1 MASSLEKKRW
11 EQEAE
16 FFDREA
22 LHAMQHLEPVGART
36 LERYGVLRRRRFI
49 KEFRFRVMG
58 ALAGMQVLE
67 IGCGDGINAM
77 NFAKLG
83 ATVTGIDISTGAIA
97 LARKRAEING
107 VSDRCTFV
115 CTPLEVAQF
124 DEQGFDIVCGTAILH
139 HVIPD
144 LDAAV
149 RKAVS
154 WAKPGGIVMFD
165 EPVALNRLWRRF
177 RLLLPIA
184 TYATPGERPL
194 EQQELD
200 IVSRHLVGMKVRYF
214 SLFSRLIRYIL
225 INRNYEASPAP
236 RRMLYDL
243 LCTIDYAIL
252 CVPGLRGLA
261 GSCVMYGR
269 AKE

>member
-97 LARKRAEING
+97 LARMRAEING
-107 VSDRCTFV
+107 VSDRCT
-115 CTPLEVAQF
+115 
-124 DEQGFDIVCGTAILH
+124 
-139 HVIPD
+139 
-144 LDAAV
+144 
-149 RKAVS
+149 
-154 WAKPGGIVMFD
+154 
-165 EPVALNRLWRRF
+165 
-177 RLLLPIA
+177 
-184 TYATPGERPL
+184 
-194 EQQELD
+194 
-200 IVSRHLVGMKVRYF
+200 
-214 SLFSRLIRYIL
+214 
-225 INRNYEASPAP
+225 AP
-236 RRMLYDL
+236 
-243 LCTIDYAIL
+243 
-252 CVPGLRGLA
+252 
-261 GSCVMYGR
+261 
-269 AKE
+269 